1 MQKKIYLMSQKG
13 TSMVVFAVALLL
25 IMGCASITVDLGLI
39 MNEKAKV
46 SCAADAGALAGAQE
60 LPDNR
65 ENAVAVSKEYLQ
77 KNGVDSSTAE
87 ITVSDDGNSIA
98 VKTKKM
104 VDYYFARV
112 LGFDKGEVSASAT
125 AKTAPIS
132 GVSEGARPFA
142 IENQALV
149 FDVQY
154 ILKEG
159 GGSGTTGN
167 YGGLALGGNGA
178 AVYLSNIINGYDG
191 SLSVGQYVSTEP
203 VNISGPTGT
212 GINTLI
218 KDCDHVPKC
227 TYDNYQPDCPR
238 IITVVIVDSLD
249 VKGKKEVKIVGFAS
263 FFLEG
268 VDGSGKN
275 SIVRGRFIR
284 ITGVGETSDTQT
296 DYGLRGIRLVK

>member
-1 MQKKIYLMSQKG
+1 MQKKISFKSQKG
-13 TSMVVFAVALLL
+13 TSMVIFAIALAL
-25 IMGCASITVDLGLI
+25 IMGCASVSVDIGMVI
-39 MNEKAKV
+39 NEKAKV
-46 SCAADAGALAGAQE
+46 SCAADAAALAGAQE
-60 LPDNR
+60 LPADR

-77 KNGVDSSTAE
+77 KNGMDPSTAE
-87 ITVSDDGNSIA
+87 IKVSDDGNSIA
-98 VKTKKM
+98 VKAKKT
-104 VDYYFARV
+104 VDYHFARV
-112 LGFDKGEVSASAT
+112 LGFDKGDVSAGAT

-132 GVSEGARPFA
+132 GISEGVRPFA

-167 YGGLALGGNGA
+167 YGGLALGGSGA
-178 AVYLSNIINGYDG
+178 STYLSNIINGYDG

-203 VNISGPTGT
+203 GNMSGPTGT

-218 KDCDHVPKC
+218 RECNHSPKC
-227 TYDNYQPDCPR
+227 TYENYQPDCPR
-238 IITVVIVDSLD
+238 IVTVVVVDSLD
-249 VKGKKEVKIVGFAS
+249 VKGRKDVKIVGFAS

-275 SIVRGRFIR
+275 STVRGRFIR
-284 ITGVGETSDTQT
+284 MTGSGESSDTQT
-296 DYGLRGIRLVK
+296 DFGLRGIRLVK